1 MATVDKLH
9 KIYSTEAEPI
19 VWARSVGV
27 EVLNELDALKAA
39 IMMSAGARSGV
50 DNTHASAWNTAAQ
63 GIETLAAAV
72 QNGKAVGGILGGMAI
87 SALHNVT
94 TLIGRR

>member
-1 MATVDKLH
+1 MAVVDKLH

-39 IMMSAGARSGV
+39 VMMSAGARPDINGP
-50 DNTHASAWNTAAQ
+50 NTSAWNTAAHAA
-63 GIETLAAAV
+63 ETLAATI
-72 QNGKAVGGILGGMAI
+72 QNGKAVGSILGGLAI
-87 SALHNVT
+87 SALRNVT
-94 TLIGRR
+94 TSIGRR